1 MKCFQS
7 FRKPTAPRLQQCD
20 LAWVDEFMQNV
31 RPYIFVREEDRLL
44 IKRPNQV
51 QQLNA
56 MGAKILKAL
65 LDGMPIARLLS
76 QLRDSPDKLRDVA
89 HFLHAVRE
97 CVDGNLDRFSMN
109 PALDVQPFAMRFNAY
124 PVLSELALTYRCNLR
139 CAFCYAGSG
148 CSANPTGSAD
158 EMDAE
163 TCKTIIW
170 KIRHQAKAPSIS
182 FTGGEPTLIPFLP
195 EVIRHAKS
203 LDMRVNLITNGT
215 LITREMARQFADAG
229 LDSAQVSVEGVTAE
243 THDALVGMVG
253 AFEKSVAAVALF
265 KQAGIFTHTNTTLTR
280 RNVAESVR
288 FPQFVRDTLGNE
300 RFSMN
305 LMIPTGNGALDDN
318 LILTYREI
326 GTHVEAIRD
335 AAQRAGVEFLWYS
348 PVPMCLFNS
357 IPAGL
362 GNKGCSACDGLIS
375 VGANGDVLPCASY
388 DMPVGNLVR
397 QDFADI
403 WHSETATMF
412 REKQCA
418 PPSCQTCEQFAIC
431 NGACPLYW
439 RKMGYG
445 ELSLAKIIEPL

>member
-1 MKCFQS
+1 MSVLDKFLKHRPSSHLNATFQ
-7 FRKPTAPRLQQCD
+7 RLE
-20 LAWVDEFMQNV
+20 WVDEFIRNV
-31 RPYIFVREEDRLL
+31 RPYIFVREEDLLL

-51 QQLNA
+51 QHLNA

-76 QLRDSPDKLRDVA
+76 QFSDSPQKIEEVA
-89 HFLHAVRE
+89 NFLYAVRE
-97 CVDGNLDRFSMN
+97 HVDGRLDRFSQN
-109 PALDVQPFAMRFNAY
+109 PAIEAQPFAMRFSDY

-148 CSANPTGSAD
+148 CSANPTGSDAEM
-158 EMDAE
+158 EMDA
-163 TCKTIIW
+163 CKQVIR
-170 KIRHQAKAPSIS
+170 KIRYQAKVPSIS
-182 FTGGEPTLIPFLP
+182 FTGGEPTLVPFLP
-195 EVIRHAKS
+195 ELIRYAKT

-215 LITREMARQFADAG
+215 FITREMAQRLSESG
-229 LDSAQVSVEGVTAE
+229 LDSAQVSLEGVTAE
-243 THDALVGMVG
+243 THDALVGMAG
-253 AFEKSVAAVALF
+253 AFEKSVATVAFL
-265 KQAGIFTHTNTTLTR
+265 KQANIFTHTNTTLTR
-280 RNVAESVR
+280 RNLAESVR
-288 FPQFVRDTLGNE
+288 FPQFIRDTLGNE

-305 LMIPTGNGALDDN
+305 LMIPTGNGALDDD

-326 GTHVEAIRD
+326 GKHVEAIRD
-335 AAQRAGVEFLWYS
+335 AGQRAGVEFMWYS

-362 GNKGCSACDGLIS
+362 GNKGCSACDGLLS

-397 QDFADI
+397 QDFANI

-412 REKQCA
+412 REKRCA

-439 RKMGYG
+439 RKMGCD
-445 ELSLAKIIEPL
+445 ELTSCK